1 MVSFVAAVLLA
12 GAVRTRDELE
22 ERLRSVARAAAG
34 EIMPW
39 EVEA

>member
-1 MVSFVAAVLLA
+1 MTSFVVSLLFA

-22 ERLRSVARAAAG
+22 QRLRLVARTAAG

-39 EVEA
+39 EAET